1 MSVIDTL
8 ITDRTQDDV
17 NELIGLLKTGVNPSD
32 HKGAYNASDLNRLG
46 EAINYIKA
54 KSLDIGIELT
64 EKSSYYKIVYEL
76 PKETIT
82 LKYSQP
88 GDGEPSPDNIRPIFP
103 ALEIDGIGEI
113 YGGTL
118 DGETATLTITHYS
131 KLFNGTER
139 WYAATYEYPYNA
151 FWTTTTNDNEF
162 PDGKKSGGDIVFSHV
177 PHKMVRRR
185 ETESGGEL
193 VGGIYLWCRLEGIYT
208 QGDFGYK
215 LMSFADV
222 GTPFQI
228 VYEMEE
234 PITVELSK
242 KQLEQVAKQI
252 GNKRAIINTMQSTWD
267 YPDIP
272 CDWQLNEYIYELE
285 YIRQRVS
292 EYRANIELPETMR
305 RLDFEEANQME
316 RLLVVVDEVIDNIK
330 KSYRGYSGRLQAGGG
345 CLP

>member
-76 PKETIT
+76 PEETIT

-139 WYAATYEYPYNA
+139 WFAATYEYPYNA
-151 FWTTTTNDNEF
+151 FWTIATNDNEF

-177 PHKMVRRR
+177 PYKMVRNRQ
-185 ETESGGEL
+185 TESCALLYNGTH
-193 VGGIYLWCRLEGIYT
+193 LWCRLEGIYT
-208 QGDFGYK
+208 LSDFGMK
-215 LMSFADV
+215 LASYADV
-222 GTPFQI
+222 GTPFQM
-228 VYEMEE
+228 VYELEE
-234 PITVELSK
+234 PITVQLSK
-242 KQLEQVAKQI
+242 KQIEQAAKQV
-252 GNKRAIINTMQSTWD
+252 GNKKVVINTMTTDWNYS
-267 YPDIP
+267 DIP
-272 CDWQLNEYIYELE
+272 CDWQMKAYINELG
-285 YIRQRVS
+285 YIRQRIL
-292 EYRANIELPETMR
+292 EYRTVELPETIR
-305 RLDFEEANQME
+305 HLDYEGANQME
-316 RLLVVVDEVIDNIK
+316 RLLVIVDEVIDKIK
-330 KSYRGYSGRLQAGGG
+330 KSYRGYSGRLRAGGE